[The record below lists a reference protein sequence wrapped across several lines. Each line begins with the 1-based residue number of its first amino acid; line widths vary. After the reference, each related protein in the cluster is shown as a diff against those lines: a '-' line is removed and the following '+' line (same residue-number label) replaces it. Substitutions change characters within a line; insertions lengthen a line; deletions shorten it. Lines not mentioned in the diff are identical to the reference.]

1 MHTHKQTHR
10 LQVWGDNPFE
20 SQYAID
26 DLVSSAEE
34 SGWQVYSDF
43 AQGFIPVA
51 KLEND
56 SMIVEIEGF
65 GYYRQWKHLARDLD
79 TILGDGK
86 VDQVFIYPDTGKID
100 FAIEDSSATMTGNQF
115 QQRLERIAGFAIG
128 GVPTAYLVPGFAV
141 KAADGGIRSPN
152 IWAEITALQLMA
164 ATKLPHLVFYFGSR
178 ENPDDKRAGQ
188 GGRALSAYRWARLL
202 DHIGL
207 PNNLVELV
215 SSQIKVMLK
224 QIAQRKQ
231 ILFDVVPEWDDSLLE
246 HYSMMYAKLCLGHD
260 VDVDG
265 LPFNWSKVPKSQY
278 PAIGEKEVVNI
289 QLPLAQ
295 AMGRDI
301 LDCKAYFPIAGKSVG
316 RPSSFKAMKDN
327 LTKQIQASRAARE
340 YLDRSYSVDEA
351 NQLLREGGTP
361 AGNVSPTVMEKG
373 IIVYERFRDFRKSL
387 EASIGWARFSPGL
400 QRFDHRPALVFVAGN
415 VVQQF
420 LRDPFAGMLASY
432 AISFGAWD
440 PRQETV
446 VILYC
451 PWQSA
456 MVAHTMKK
464 NGIEPRKSKTTA
476 AWLRFTDLT
485 IFNDAVI
492 EGGFR

>member
-1 MHTHKQTHR
+1 M
-10 LQVWGDNPFE
+10 D
-20 SQYAID
+20 
-26 DLVSSAEE
+26 SS
-34 SGWQVYSDF
+34 F

-65 GYYRQWKHLARDLD
+65 GYYRQWEHLPRNLD

-86 VDQVFIYPDTGKID
+86 VDQVFVYPDSGKID

-164 ATKLPHLVFYFGSR
+164 ATKLPHLVYYFGSR

-188 GGRALSAYRWARLL
+188 GGEALSAYRWARLL
-202 DHIGL
+202 HQIGL
-207 PNNLVELV
+207 PNNLVKLV

-224 QIAQRKQ
+224 QISERKQ
-231 ILFDVVPEWDDSLLE
+231 VLFDVFPNWDDSMLDD
-246 HYSMMYAKLCLGHD
+246 YSITYTKLCLGYD
-260 VDVDG
+260 VDLED
-265 LPFNWSKVPKSQY
+265 LPFNWSEIPKSEY
-278 PAIGEKEVVNI
+278 PAVDEKGIVNI

-295 AMGRDI
+295 SMGEDI
-301 LDCKAYFPIAGKSVG
+301 VGGKAYFPISGKSVG
-316 RPSSFKAMKDN
+316 RPSSFEAMKKN
-327 LTKQIQASRAARE
+327 LTKQIRSSRAAAE
-340 YLDRSYSVDEA
+340 YLDRSYSVEEA

-373 IIVYERFRDFRKSL
+373 IIIYEKFLDLRKSL
-387 EASIGWARFSPGL
+387 DASIDWAAFSHNL
-400 QRFDHRPALVFVAGN
+400 QRFDHRPALVFIAGN

-456 MVAHTMKK
+456 MVAHNKK
-464 NGIEPRKSKTTA
+464 SHGIEPRKSKTTA
-476 AWLRFTDLT
+476 AWLRFADLT